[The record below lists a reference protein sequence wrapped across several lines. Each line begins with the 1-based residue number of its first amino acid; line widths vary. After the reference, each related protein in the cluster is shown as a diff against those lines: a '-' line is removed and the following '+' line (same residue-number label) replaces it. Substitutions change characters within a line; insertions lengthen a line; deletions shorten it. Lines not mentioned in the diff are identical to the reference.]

1 MVVGKEKERI
11 HIGPRAGRDGGADGA
26 REVTQMRGSGS
37 GNAGQDTGVHLNATE
52 NPGGLA
58 GEVVHNCLVRSR
70 VFSSTRSPRA
80 PPLRAF
86 RLPGIHAT
94 PFQCSATPC
103 AGLHWPCGLASNAIP
118 ALTATT

>member
-37 GNAGQDTGVHLNATE
+37 GNAGQDTGVHLNAPE

-58 GEVVHNCLVRSR
+58 GEVVNNCLVRSR
-70 VFSSTRSPRA
+70 VFSDWKRVVSGKSVS
-80 PPLRAF
+80 LRGDLGGHRHF
-86 RLPGIHAT
+86 KKHNNRL
-94 PFQCSATPC
+94 
-103 AGLHWPCGLASNAIP
+103 N
-118 ALTATT
+118 